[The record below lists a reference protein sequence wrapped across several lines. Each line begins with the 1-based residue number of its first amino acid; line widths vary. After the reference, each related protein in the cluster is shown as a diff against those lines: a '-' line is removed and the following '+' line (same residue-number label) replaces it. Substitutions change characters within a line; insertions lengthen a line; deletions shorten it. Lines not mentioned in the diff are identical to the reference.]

1 MAQFQ
6 QRELSDGGADAQLQ
20 VEQRIASNNRVAKT
34 VSGGGRGMEMDGEQC
49 EGAAARQRQA
59 SRWQGE
65 AREQQG
71 VWVDPATQQL
81 GRIAEIDPGAYAFGK
96 G

>member
-49 EGAAARQRQA
+49 EVAGRGTGSSRVLDCSQA
-59 SRWQGE
+59 ILVSKNTK
-65 AREQQG
+65 
-71 VWVDPATQQL
+71 VV
-81 GRIAEIDPGAYAFGK
+81 
-96 G
+96 